1 MTETFA
7 ALVLREGED
16 GPVGSIEQLSD
27 TDLPDGDVTVDIDYS
42 SLNYKDGMALTGAGR
57 IVRSYPMVPGIDYA
71 GTVRE
76 SADDRYAP
84 GDQVILTGWG
94 VGERYWGGY
103 AQRQRT
109 RADWLVPLP
118 DGLTTRDAM
127 SIGTAGLTSVLCL
140 MALEDGGVTPQDGP
154 ILVTGAAGGVGSV
167 AVALL
172 ADAGYEVTAVTGRA
186 ETHDYLRGLGAS
198 AFLSRE
204 EMSDKARPLDS
215 ETWAGAVDTV
225 GSAMLAKLLSQ
236 MKYGSTVAACGLA
249 GGFDLPTTVMPFI
262 LRGVRLQGVDSVM
275 IPYEARVAA
284 WERLATDLPTAAI
297 TELTEVVPMSELLD
311 RGPGIVGGNVRGRWV
326 VDPAH

>member
-1 MTETFA
+1 MFRAFLATKSDDGQHV
-7 ALVLREGED
+7 ALTQLDEG
-16 GPVGSIEQLSD
+16 
-27 TDLPDGDVTVDIDYS
+27 DLPQGAVTVDVEYS
-42 SLNYKDGMALTGAGR
+42 TINYKDGMALTGAGR

-311 RGPGIVGGNVRGRWV
+311 RGPRIVGGNVRGRWV
-326 VDPAH
+326 VDPAR